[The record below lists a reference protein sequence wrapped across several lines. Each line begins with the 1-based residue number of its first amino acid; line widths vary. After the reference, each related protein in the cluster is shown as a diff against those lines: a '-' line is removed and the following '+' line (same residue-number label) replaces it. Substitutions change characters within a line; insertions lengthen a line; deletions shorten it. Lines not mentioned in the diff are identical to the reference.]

1 MQLSVFGN
9 GGQSAEMQGELDYA
23 ADLIERIQR
32 KVEEK
37 QAEIELVETLGGQ
50 IDTIVEQQSVLV
62 AKIAAKQ
69 TT

>member
-1 MQLSVFGN
+1 
-9 GGQSAEMQGELDYA
+9 MQGELDYA

>member
-1 MQLSVFGN
+1 
-9 GGQSAEMQGELDYA
+9 MQGELDYA

-37 QAEIELVETLGGQ
+37 QAQIELVETLGGQ
-50 IDTIVEQQSVLV
+50 IDTIVEQQSVLA